1 MSDQFLGE
9 IRAFAFN
16 TVPKGW
22 APCNGQLLPISGNTA
37 LFALLGTAFGGDGST
52 TFALPNLQGS
62 VPLDVGD
69 GNNGMAPRV
78 LGENGGAESVM
89 LLASE
94 IAVHT
99 HGLKA
104 DALDPADLNAPTP
117 SRCLAQSTGVAGFQT
132 SPNNVVSMA
141 VQALGAAGGDV
152 PHSNMQP
159 YLTLTFCVALQGIFP
174 QRP

>member
-1 MSDQFLGE
+1 MSDAFVGE

-16 TVPKGW
+16 VVPKGW

-37 LFALLGTAFGGDGST
+37 LFSLLGTSFGGDGST
-52 TFALPNLQGS
+52 TFGLPDLQGS

-69 GNNGMAPRV
+69 GTNGLSPRV
-78 LGENGGAESVM
+78 LGEAGGTENLL
-89 LLASE
+89 LLATE
-94 IAVHT
+94 IPVHS

-104 DALDPADLNAPTP
+104 DALDPSDLNAPAPT
-117 SRCLAQSTGVAGFQT
+117 RCLAQSTGVAGFQT
-132 SPNNVVSMA
+132 SPNNVVPMA

-159 YLTLTFCVALQGIFP
+159 YLTLTFCIALQGIFP
-174 QRP
+174 QRS